1 MTSGTVLQESSYD
14 VLKHSTIIFFPDFCG
29 LIYDDA
35 FYEIG

>member
-1 MTSGTVLQESSYD
+1 MTLGTVLQESSYD
-14 VLKHSTIIFFPDFCG
+14 VLKHSTIFFPDFCG

>member
-1 MTSGTVLQESSYD
+1 MTLGTVLQESSY